1 MQTFLNVSNEILVW
15 YPSHASFVKNDD
27 TLTKGFCE
35 FLQTN
40 GREKEKVEYI
50 TAQRFALTH
59 KSKKL
64 PNSSLL
70 IFHYQNYSKC
80 FSLFK
85 MFLSEHRKA
94 TSKTFDK

>member
-15 YPSHASFVKNDD
+15 YSSHASFVKNDD

-35 FLQTN
+35 FLQTHS
-40 GREKEKVEYI
+40 REKEKAEYI
-50 TAQRFALTH
+50 TVQRFASTC

-70 IFHYQNYSKC
+70 IFHCQNYS
-80 FSLFK
+80 

-94 TSKTFDK
+94 TSKIFDK

>member
-15 YPSHASFVKNDD
+15 YSSHASFVKNDD

-50 TAQRFALTH
+50 TAQRFALTR
-59 KSKKL
+59 KNKKL
-64 PNSSLL
+64 PNNSLL
-70 IFHYQNYSKC
+70 IFHYQNYS
-80 FSLFK
+80 